1 MSVIVPVTF
10 GSSFNKEEAERKK
23 REAIERRRKRLEA
36 TGSGGCSQPNSQ
48 ASQPVSVGTQSNG
61 VLAAKPPPQT
71 LIKPAPSQFQVCSLT
86 LIRLTQEI
94 TSYLR
99 RTFLTYL

>member
-1 MSVIVPVTF
+1 MSVIVPVAF

-23 REAIERRRKRLEA
+23 REAIERRRKRIEA
-36 TGSGGCSQPNSQ
+36 TGSGGSSQP

-61 VLAAKPPPQT
+61 VLTAKPPPQA
-71 LIKPAPSQFQVCSLT
+71 LVKPAPSQFQVCSLT